1 MARHAVLI
9 LVVALFR
16 AAAFAALPPEG
27 FGGHPESLRIRLVTI
42 GPGADLHQRFGHSAL
57 WVEDTRL
64 KTGLLYSYGT
74 TSIAN
79 GGPVRFLLGQPTFWA
94 ARLSVERTFLLYRA
108 LARSIDVQDL
118 SLTVAQ
124 RQRLLARLERDV
136 QPASREY
143 AYHPLRD
150 NCATRVRDV
159 LDEALGG
166 ALRDALT
173 EPARATQR
181 ALLRRYLQT
190 QPVSE
195 LLLMSW
201 LNDAVDAPATQW
213 EAAFLPR
220 ELARL
225 LMGVSYVDGSGRRIP
240 LVTRE
245 EGASPSIDGSAPV
258 GAGWEGAAAWGPGGG
273 VAALA
278 VILAFL
284 RGRGRHRMF
293 QVLFGLYHAVFGL
306 TLGAAG
312 VALGGLMLFSRL
324 DVMQRN
330 ENLLFA
336 NPLALGLLPLG
347 ILMMSG
353 SERAERWARGCV
365 WLLVAGSLLALVLKL
380 LPSFDQDNRGPMA
393 LWLVANLGLGLAHV
407 WRLRRPSVAPVCEV
421 EPAAEERGG
430 ARGATR
436 WRAA

>member
-16 AAAFAALPPEG
+16 AAAFAAPPPEG
-27 FGGHPESLRIRLVTI
+27 FGGHPESLRIRLVTV
-42 GPGADLHQRFGHSAL
+42 GPGADMHHRFGHSAL

-74 TSIAN
+74 TSIAK
-79 GGPVRFLLGQPTFWA
+79 GEPIRFLLGRPTFWA

-118 SLTVAQ
+118 SLTVEQ
-124 RQRLLARLERDV
+124 RQRLLARLEHDV

-166 ALRDALT
+166 ALREALT
-173 EPARATQR
+173 APAHATQR
-181 ALLRRYLQT
+181 EHLRRYVQAH
-190 QPVSE
+190 PVSE
-195 LLLMSW
+195 LLLMLF

-213 EAAFLPR
+213 EEAFLPR

-225 LMGVSYVDGSGRRIP
+225 LEGVSYADGSGGRIP
-240 LVTRE
+240 LVKR
-245 EGASPSIDGSAPV
+245 EGASSPSIDVSAPA
-258 GAGWEGAAAWGPGGG
+258 GAGWAPGVGC
-273 VAALA
+273 AALA
-278 VILAFL
+278 VILALL
-284 RGRGRHRMF
+284 RGRGTHRMF
-293 QVLFGLYHAVFGL
+293 QILFGLYHAVFGL

-330 ENLLFA
+330 ENLLLA
-336 NPLALGLLPLG
+336 NPLAFGLLPLG

-353 SERAERWARGCV
+353 SERAERWARRCV
-365 WLLVAGSLLALVLKL
+365 WLLVAGSLLAVVLKL

-393 LWLVANLGLGLAHV
+393 LWLVANLGLGIAHA
-407 WRLRRPSVAPVCEV
+407 WRLRRPSVVPAP
-421 EPAAEERGG
+421 ARRGLLPG
-430 ARGATR
+430 
-436 WRAA
+436 

>member
-9 LVVALFR
+9 VVVALVR
-16 AAAFAALPPEG
+16 AAAFAASPPEG

-42 GPGADLHQRFGHSAL
+42 GPGADMHQRFGHSAL

-64 KTGLLYSYGT
+64 KTGVLYSYGT

-79 GGPVRFLLGQPTFWA
+79 GGPVRFLLGRPTFWA

-118 SLTVAQ
+118 MLTVDQ

-181 ALLRRYLQT
+181 ELLRRYIQT
-190 QPVSE
+190 HPVSE
-195 LLLMSW
+195 LLLMLW

-213 EAAFLPR
+213 EEAFLPR

-240 LVTRE
+240 LVKR
-245 EGASPSIDGSAPV
+245 EGATSPSMDAPAPV
-258 GAGWEGAAAWGPGGG
+258 DAGWEGTSTWRLGAGG
-273 VAALA
+273 AALA

-284 RGRGRHRMF
+284 RGRGTHRMF
-293 QVLFGLYHAVFGL
+293 QILFGLYHAVFGL

-324 DVMQRN
+324 DVMQGN
-330 ENLLFA
+330 ENLLLA
-336 NPLALGLLPLG
+336 NPLAFALLPLG
-347 ILMMSG
+347 ILMMFG
-353 SERAERWARGCV
+353 SERAERWARRCV
-365 WLLVAGSLLALVLKL
+365 WLLAAGSLLAVVLKL
-380 LPSFDQDNRGPMA
+380 LPSFDQDNRKPMA
-393 LWLVANLGLGLAHV
+393 LWLVANVGLGLAHA
-407 WRLRRPSVAPVCEV
+407 WRLRRPSTAPA
-421 EPAAEERGG
+421 PAAGVREG

-436 WRAA
+436 WWAA